1 MEKTVINVD
10 ETTKTN
16 DEILVN
22 EIEKNEENG
31 MKIYSHEEASS
42 CE

>member
-22 EIEKNEENG
+22 EIEK
-31 MKIYSHEEASS
+31 MKKTV
-42 CE
+42 